1 MVDKTQCQD
10 PSNDDFSRSN
20 ELVKA
25 DENGWLKKF
34 LSDPYA
40 HGVRS
45 LGRKLCPPSLT
56 LTFTFLLSD
65 FQTRIKR

>member
-25 DENGWLKKF
+25 DENGWFKKF
-34 LSDPYA
+34 
-40 HGVRS
+40 
-45 LGRKLCPPSLT
+45 
-56 LTFTFLLSD
+56 FN
-65 FQTRIKR
+65 II